1 VQGNN
6 PRSISF
12 DIQTTIT
19 TSTVIIWTGTTA
31 SYGAFAIDLNFG
43 SAKGIIQVDGYTG
56 AYTPTTGRIV
66 NDGQWHSILVTYDG
80 TTAKI
85 YVDGFLDN
93 SATNWNY
100 DYTSRISS
108 TLNTKGNS
116 NYLSGYSGGYS
127 FQFIGR
133 LRNVQFYNYALVNT
147 DFITE

>member
-1 VQGNN
+1 MKLITWFYQITYLGSTLFTFDGTTSTRVSLSSQFQCVQGNN

-66 NDGQWHSILVTYDG
+66 NDGQ
-80 TTAKI
+80 
-85 YVDGFLDN
+85 
-93 SATNWNY
+93 
-100 DYTSRISS
+100 
-108 TLNTKGNS
+108 
-116 NYLSGYSGGYS
+116 
-127 FQFIGR
+127 
-133 LRNVQFYNYALVNT
+133 
-147 DFITE
+147 